1 MQSTE
6 RAEGPFM
13 GHKLCS
19 TLVTYF
25 ARSPTHWQQPLLQLA
40 LSFYH
45 GTAVSAAD
53 LKQSDT
59 AISAVLP
66 SLNEPQLLFLLW
78 FTNALAYE
86 FKSKRSDTPDLA
98 QIHHEME
105 DVIKDASALM
115 SWCFTRP
122 VQSGSSKVHGEALR
136 TFSACIDYAQ
146 PTITRNPDYLQY
158 LRDLIDQAAQCLL
171 DDDLQ
176 MHALAIFRDI
186 LDSYST
192 FFRPQHMQTLAQMM
206 LEHLQPKLLQCLG
219 DQDDAE
225 IEIVQFVTALGCAN
239 IQRVVEEPGDQLQ
252 SVAVVQLL
260 CEVLAARGFP
270 GDEDHTSIH
279 TIEFWNTYIEY
290 VNDVQ
295 GSLSEDETEP
305 AWMPHAKQS
314 MLRIVELLWRKL
326 WTPPKEVSDAWD
338 SNVDEDFN
346 AFRSDAEDPL
356 LSTFVLCGSDV
367 LKLLAGATLQS
378 LQAQEW
384 RGVEAA
390 LFCLN
395 KLSDNVLEDLS
406 LEGAL
411 VTIFQS
417 TLFTEIADFT
427 RHIPS
432 QTRRTA
438 IDMLGAYGQYIERH
452 PEFLPDTLR
461 FLFAALEMG
470 GLAPSAAR
478 SISSLC
484 SACRT
489 YLTGELEGFMAQYHR
504 FLQSPTCDQWTKQ
517 KVLGA
522 IAAIVQALKPESAKV
537 PPLIALLT
545 LVEQDA
551 REAKKWAD
559 DGDTEMAEMMGVT
572 SLESLATI
580 GKAMEVPPDV
590 PIDIYDDDEQPA
602 AKANFWQSEEGQSV
616 QLRIVSCF
624 SVLSV
629 VGTYREA
636 IEAACQVLKSGNRE
650 TEPGPFVLPA
660 SLTVSFVQQCS
671 ITTPAIETV
680 LSTAAMLITQHSQ
693 QGSERIDD
701 DVRSIYSSVAGMMK
715 TLGQPS
721 NDSSLAYACIELLKR
736 LIPRYTHVLF
746 GALDG
751 FILDFTLSAIDGFD
765 STPKKSACEFWTMII
780 EPQTAAIQ
788 PEVQE
793 RINQV
798 LEAYGPRLSLAL
810 VHQIAGVIS
819 RSDFDSPIKP
829 IKALLLHRKSSQQW
843 LQQALVDP
851 SFPSTRVSM
860 DRRAQFLRMVS
871 STRSD
876 ARKLKEI
883 IRAFWAECMGT
894 VASFS

>member
-1 MQSTE
+1 
-6 RAEGPFM
+6 M

-25 ARSPTHWQQPLLQLA
+25 ARSPVYWQAPLLHLA
-40 LSFYH
+40 VSFGH
-45 GTAVSAAD
+45 GSAVSAVD
-53 LKQSDT
+53 VNRST
-59 AISAVLP
+59 AGMVDILP

-78 FTNALAYE
+78 FTNALAFE
-86 FKSKRSDTPDLA
+86 FKNKRSDTPELA
-98 QIHHEME
+98 RIHNEME
-105 DVIKDASALM
+105 VVMQNASPLM
-115 SWCFTRP
+115 SLCFSRP
-122 VQSGSSKVHGEALR
+122 GQNDGSKLHGEALR
-136 TFSACIDYAQ
+136 TFSTCIDYAQ
-146 PTITRNPDYLQY
+146 PTMTRTPFYVQH
-158 LRDLIDQAAQCLL
+158 LRELIHQAAQGLL
-171 DDDLQ
+171 DSDLQ
-176 MHALAIFRDI
+176 IDALAIFSDI
-186 LDSYST
+186 LDSYSA
-192 FFRPQHMQTLAQMM
+192 FFQPEHMQMLAQI
-206 LEHLQPKLLQCLG
+206 LFEHLRPTLLQG
-219 DQDDAE
+219 FEDQGEVEVE
-225 IEIVQFVTALGCAN
+225 IARFTTAFGCAN
-239 IQRVVEEPGDQLQ
+239 IQRVVEEPDDQLQ

-260 CEVLAARGFP
+260 CEVLGARGFP

-295 GSLSEDETEP
+295 GSIMEYEAEP
-305 AWMPHAKQS
+305 KWMANAKRL
-314 MLRIVELLWRKL
+314 MLRVVELLWRKL
-326 WTPPKEVSDAWD
+326 WTPPKEISDEWD
-338 SNVDEDFN
+338 SNVDDDFN

-356 LSTFVLCGSDV
+356 LSTFVLCGTDV
-367 LKLLAGATLQS
+367 LKLLADATLQS

-406 LEGAL
+406 MEDAL
-411 VTIFQS
+411 ITIFQS
-417 TLFTEIADFT
+417 TLFTEIANFT
-427 RHIPS
+427 KHIPS
-432 QTRRTA
+432 RTRRTA

-489 YLTGELEGFMAQYHR
+489 YLTGELEGFLTQYHR

-522 IAAIVQALKPESAKV
+522 IAAIVQALKAESAKV
-537 PPLIALLT
+537 QPLIALLA

-551 REAKKWAD
+551 REAKRWAD
-559 DGDTEMAEMMGVT
+559 EGNMEMAEMMGVT

-602 AKANFWQSEEGQSV
+602 AKASFWQSEEGQSV

-629 VGTYREA
+629 VGKYREA

-671 ITTPAIETV
+671 VTTPAIETV
-680 LSTAAMLITQHSQ
+680 ISTAAMLITQHSQ
-693 QGSERIDD
+693 KGSERIDD
-701 DVRSIYSSVAGMMK
+701 EVRSIYSSVAGLMK
-715 TLGQPS
+715 ALGQPS

-736 LIPRYTHVLF
+736 LTPCYTHVLF
-746 GALDG
+746 GELNS
-751 FILDFTLSAIDGFD
+751 FILDFTLSAIDGID
-765 STPKKSACEFWTMII
+765 SLPKKSACELWTMII

-788 PEVQE
+788 PEVQQ
-793 RINQV
+793 RISQV
-798 LEAYGPRLSLAL
+798 LEAYGLRLCFAL
-810 VHQIAGVIS
+810 VHQIAGIVS

-829 IKALLLHRKSSQQW
+829 LKALLLHQKNSQQW
-843 LQQALVDP
+843 LQQALMDP
-851 SFPSTRVSM
+851 SFPSDRVNM
-860 DRRAQFLRMVS
+860 ERRAQFLRMVS

-876 ARKLKEI
+876 GRKLKEI